1 MPPRGKGR
9 KRTCDSANLVDELR
23 REVDSS
29 LAAEDALLG
38 AFRVMC
44 TTKLTLDGLRTLPP
58 KVLSAYLYAKYRAQA
73 VTYVSF
79 FVEDLRVLPVS
90 VRLETISKI
99 TGLAAEEASVLFESV
114 NILKKSLPVHYGI
127 DSAGISG
134 PILLCP
140 PTATCFHC
148 KSPLAPQQAL

>member
-9 KRTCDSANLVDELR
+9 KRTCDPSSLVDELR

-44 TTKLTLDGLRTLPP
+44 TTKLTLDGVRALPP
-58 KVLSAYLYAKYRAQA
+58 KVLSVHIYAAYEAQA
-73 VTYVSF
+73 LTYISF

-90 VRLETISKI
+90 VRLETLSKI
-99 TGLAAEEASVLFESV
+99 TGLAAEEASLLFESV
-114 NILKKSLPVHYGI
+114 NILKKSFPDRYGMDQQEFLVLYCCVLQLRPV
-127 DSAGISG
+127 SSVA
-134 PILLCP
+134 
-140 PTATCFHC
+140 
-148 KSPLAPQQAL
+148 AL